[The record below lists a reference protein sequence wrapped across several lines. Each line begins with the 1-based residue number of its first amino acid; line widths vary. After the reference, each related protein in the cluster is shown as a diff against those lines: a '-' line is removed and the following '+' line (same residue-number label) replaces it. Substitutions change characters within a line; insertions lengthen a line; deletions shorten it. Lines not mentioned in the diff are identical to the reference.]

1 MVQLKNNTLPDMLDI
16 TLPQALDFAAK
27 TITFGDQ
34 VARVMA
40 ITAYPP
46 KVSAAFLAR
55 LANMPGVSLSIH
67 LNPTDPTDLV
77 KGINRAIG
85 EYSGRIE
92 AGGNALTIQ
101 RLEHLL
107 EDAQE
112 LLRKLDQEQ
121 QQVLYV
127 TVMLLLTA
135 PDAKDLER
143 RTRQIESM
151 LAATGMRARG
161 AIFRQA
167 EGLRAAGPWL
177 TLPDGMK
184 ESFSRNMPA
193 ETAAAMFPFAVA
205 GINDGKGILLG
216 RDRDGGAVLL
226 DIWKREGDR
235 TNSNLTI
242 LAKPGAGKSYAAKML
257 VLREYLQGSRVIIID
272 PEREYKDM
280 CHLLGGHW
288 INCGSRGQINPLRA
302 RPAPPDDSSGAI
314 EQSSLALHIRTLR
327 TFFSLYLKDL
337 SDLEKAV
344 LEEAVMDVYNA
355 AGIFLN
361 TDVATVQS
369 WPTIKHVYE
378 HLSAKAQGEPQTSPL
393 ARLAVLLKRAAEGT
407 DAGLWSSD
415 TGGPAVDAGI
425 TVLDIHDLKNAEDAV
440 RKAQYF
446 NVLSHAWGIIERDR
460 QERTILVVDEAW
472 ILADPQ
478 TPQALAFL
486 RDASKRIRKYMGAL
500 VVISQNVVDFLS
512 PEVARHG
519 QALLDN
525 PTYKLLL
532 AQGEKDLQVL
542 SGLMLLSEA
551 EQEFL
556 ATANRG
562 EGLLVAGAQRIR
574 VKIEAAPYEAQ
585 YLTGGGK

>member
-1 MVQLKNNTLPDMLDI
+1 MSKKTVALPDMLDI
-16 TLPQALDFAAK
+16 ALPQALDFAAK

-55 LANMPGVSLSIH
+55 LANMAGVTLSIH
-67 LNPTDPTDLV
+67 LNPTDPTELV
-77 KGINRAIG
+77 KGINKAIG
-85 EYSGRIE
+85 EYAGRIE
-92 AGGNALTIQ
+92 AGGNALAIQ
-101 RLEHLL
+101 RLEQLL
-107 EDAQE
+107 GDAQE

-127 TVMLLLTA
+127 TVLLLLA
-135 PDAKDLER
+135 ASDVKELER
-143 RTRQIESM
+143 RARQIESM
-151 LAATGMRARG
+151 LAAAGMRARG
-161 AIFRQA
+161 ALFRQE
-167 EGLRAAGPWL
+167 EGLRAMGPWL
-177 TLPDGMK
+177 SLSAGM
-184 ESFSRNMPA
+184 EQSFSRNMPA
-193 ETAAAMFPFAVA
+193 ETAAATFPFAVA
-205 GINDGKGILLG
+205 GLNDGNGVLLG

-226 DIWKREGDR
+226 DIWRREGDR

-242 LAKPGAGKSYAAKML
+242 LAKPGAGKSFAAKMM
-257 VLREYLQGSRVIIID
+257 VLREYLQGSRVIILD
-272 PEREYKDM
+272 PEREYQEM
-280 CHLLGGHW
+280 CRLLGGHW

-302 RPAPPDDSSGAI
+302 RPAPPDDSSGG
-314 EQSSLALHIRTLR
+314 EQSSLSLHVRTLR

-344 LEEAVMDVYNA
+344 LEEAIMDVYHAHGISLNA
-355 AGIFLN
+355 
-361 TDVATVQS
+361 DVATVSQ
-369 WPTIKHVYE
+369 WPTIR
-378 HLSAKAQGEPQTSPL
+378 HLYRHLADKAEQGGAA
-393 ARLAVLLKRAAEGT
+393 ARLSVLLKRAAEGT
-407 DAGLWSSD
+407 DAGLWSTD
-415 TGGPAVDAGI
+415 IADPVVDSGI

-446 NVLSHAWGIIERDR
+446 NVLAYAWGIIEKDR

-472 ILADPQ
+472 ILAHPQ

-542 SGLMLLSEA
+542 SSLMLLSEA

-556 ATANRG
+556 MTAGRG

-574 VKIEAAPYEAQ
+574 VKIEAAPYEAV

>member
-1 MVQLKNNTLPDMLDI
+1 MSKKLIALPDMLDI

-27 TITFGDQ
+27 AITLGDQ
-34 VARVMA
+34 AARVMA

-46 KVSAAFLAR
+46 KVPAAFLAR
-55 LANMPGVSLSIH
+55 LANMPGVTLSIH
-67 LNPTDPTDLV
+67 LNPTDATDLV
-77 KGINRAIG
+77 KAINKAIG

-101 RLEHLL
+101 RLEQLL
-107 EDAQE
+107 GDAQE

-127 TVMLLLTA
+127 TVIVLLTA
-135 PDAKDLER
+135 NDTKELDR

-161 AIFRQA
+161 AIFRQD
-167 EGLRAAGPWL
+167 EGLQAAGPWL
-177 TLPDGMK
+177 SLPEGIK

-205 GINDGKGILLG
+205 GINDGSGILLG

-226 DIWKREGDR
+226 DIWRREGDR

-242 LAKPGAGKSYAAKML
+242 LAKPGAGKSFAAKMM
-257 VLREYLQGSRVIIID
+257 VLREYLQGSRIIILD
-272 PEREYKDM
+272 PEREYQEM
-280 CHLLGGHW
+280 CRLLGGHW

-302 RPAPPDDSSGAI
+302 RPVPPDDSSGG
-314 EQSSLALHIRTLR
+314 EQSSLSLHVRTLR

-337 SDLEKAV
+337 SDLEKAL
-344 LEEAVMDVYNA
+344 LEEAVMEVYKEH
-355 AGIFLN
+355 GIFLT
-361 TDVATVQS
+361 TDVATVSQ
-369 WPTIKHVYE
+369 WPTIKHLYE
-378 HLSAKAQGEPQTSPL
+378 YLTDRAGKNADLT
-393 ARLAVLLKRAAEGT
+393 RLAVLLKRAAEGT

-415 TGGPAVDAGI
+415 ISDPNVDAGI

-446 NVLSHAWGIIERDR
+446 NVLSYAWGLIERDR

-519 QALLDN
+519 QAILDN

-542 SGLMLLSEA
+542 SSLMMLSEA

-556 ATANRG
+556 LTAGRG

-574 VKIEAAPYEAQ
+574 VKIEAAPYEAL
-585 YLTGGGK
+585 YLTGGGR

>member
-1 MVQLKNNTLPDMLDI
+1 VSKNVVTLPDMLDI
-16 TLPQALDFAAK
+16 ALPQALDFAAK
-27 TITFGDQ
+27 AITLGDQ
-34 VARVMA
+34 AARVMA

-55 LANMPGVSLSIH
+55 LANMPGVTLSIH

-77 KGINRAIG
+77 KAINKAIG

-101 RLEHLL
+101 RLEQLL
-107 EDAQE
+107 GDAQE

-127 TVMLLLTA
+127 TIIVLLTA
-135 PDAKDLER
+135 NDTKELDR

-161 AIFRQA
+161 AIFRQD
-167 EGLRAAGPWL
+167 EGLQAAGPWL
-177 TLPDGMK
+177 SLPEGIK

-205 GINDGKGILLG
+205 GINDGSGILLG
-216 RDRDGGAVLL
+216 RDKDGGAVLV

-242 LAKPGAGKSYAAKML
+242 LAKPGAGKSFAAKML
-257 VLREYLQGSRVIIID
+257 VLREYLQGSRVIILD
-272 PEREYKDM
+272 PEREYQEM
-280 CHLLGGHW
+280 CRLLGGHW

-302 RPAPPDDSSGAI
+302 RPVPPDDSAGG
-314 EQSSLALHIRTLR
+314 EQSSLSLHVRTLR

-337 SDLEKAV
+337 SDLEKAL
-344 LEEAVMDVYNA
+344 LEEAVMEVYKEH
-355 AGIFLN
+355 GIFLT
-361 TDVATVQS
+361 TDVATVNQ
-369 WPTIKHVYE
+369 WPTIKHLYE
-378 HLSAKAQGEPQTSPL
+378 HLTDRAGKNADLT
-393 ARLAVLLKRAAEGT
+393 RLAVLLKRAAEGT

-415 TGGPAVDAGI
+415 ISDPTVDAGI

-446 NVLSHAWGIIERDR
+446 NVLSYAWGLIERDR

-519 QALLDN
+519 QAILDN

-542 SGLMLLSEA
+542 SSLMMLSEA

-556 ATANRG
+556 LTAGRG

-574 VKIEAAPYEAQ
+574 VKIEAAPYEAV
-585 YLTGGGK
+585 YLTGGGR

>member
-1 MVQLKNNTLPDMLDI
+1 MSKKLIALPDMLDI

-27 TITFGDQ
+27 AITLGDQ
-34 VARVMA
+34 AARVMA

-46 KVSAAFLAR
+46 KVPAAFLAR
-55 LANMPGVSLSIH
+55 LANMPGVTLSIH
-67 LNPTDPTDLV
+67 LNPTDPADLV
-77 KGINRAIG
+77 KAINKAIG
-85 EYSGRIE
+85 EYCGRIE

-101 RLEHLL
+101 RLEQLL
-107 EDAQE
+107 GDAQE

-127 TVMLLLTA
+127 TVIVLLTA
-135 PDAKDLER
+135 NDTKELDR

-161 AIFRQA
+161 AIFRQD
-167 EGLRAAGPWL
+167 EGLQAAGPWL
-177 TLPDGMK
+177 SLPEGIK

-205 GINDGKGILLG
+205 GINDGSGILLG
-216 RDRDGGAVLL
+216 RDRDGGAVLV
-226 DIWKREGDR
+226 DIWRREGDR

-242 LAKPGAGKSYAAKML
+242 LAKPGAGKSFAAKMM
-257 VLREYLQGSRVIIID
+257 VLREYLQGSRIIILD
-272 PEREYKDM
+272 PEREYQEM
-280 CHLLGGHW
+280 CRLLGGHW

-302 RPAPPDDSSGAI
+302 RPVPPDDSSGG
-314 EQSSLALHIRTLR
+314 EQSSLSLHVRTLR

-337 SDLEKAV
+337 SDLEKAL
-344 LEEAVMDVYNA
+344 LEEAVMEVYKEH
-355 AGIFLN
+355 GIFLT
-361 TDVATVQS
+361 TDVATVSQ
-369 WPTIKHVYE
+369 WPTIKHLYE
-378 HLSAKAQGEPQTSPL
+378 YLTDRAGKNADLT
-393 ARLAVLLKRAAEGT
+393 RLAVLLKRAAEGT

-415 TGGPAVDAGI
+415 IADPTVDAGI

-446 NVLSHAWGIIERDR
+446 NVLSYAWGLIERDR

-519 QALLDN
+519 QAILDN

-542 SGLMLLSEA
+542 SSLMMLSEA

-556 ATANRG
+556 LTAGRG

-574 VKIEAAPYEAQ
+574 VKIEAAPYEAL
-585 YLTGGGK
+585 YLTGGGR

>member
-1 MVQLKNNTLPDMLDI
+1 MSKKLIALPDMLDI

-27 TITFGDQ
+27 AITLGDQ
-34 VARVMA
+34 AARVMA

-46 KVSAAFLAR
+46 KVPAAFLAR
-55 LANMPGVSLSIH
+55 LANMPGVTLSIH
-67 LNPTDPTDLV
+67 LNPTDATDLV
-77 KGINRAIG
+77 KAINKAIG

-101 RLEHLL
+101 RLEQLL
-107 EDAQE
+107 GDAQE

-127 TVMLLLTA
+127 TVIVLLTA
-135 PDAKDLER
+135 NDTKELDR

-161 AIFRQA
+161 AIFRQD

-177 TLPDGMK
+177 SLPDGIK

-205 GINDGKGILLG
+205 GINDGSGILLG
-216 RDRDGGAVLL
+216 RDKDGGAVLV

-242 LAKPGAGKSYAAKML
+242 LAKPGAGKSFAAKML
-257 VLREYLQGSRVIIID
+257 VLREYLQGSRVIILD
-272 PEREYKDM
+272 PEREYQEM
-280 CHLLGGHW
+280 CRLLGGHW

-302 RPAPPDDSSGAI
+302 RPVPPDDSAGG
-314 EQSSLALHIRTLR
+314 EQSSLSLHVRTLR

-337 SDLEKAV
+337 SDLEKAL
-344 LEEAVMDVYNA
+344 LEEAVMEVYKEH
-355 AGIFLN
+355 GIFLT
-361 TDVATVQS
+361 TDVATVNQ
-369 WPTIKHVYE
+369 WPTIKHLYE
-378 HLSAKAQGEPQTSPL
+378 HLTDRAGKNADLT
-393 ARLAVLLKRAAEGT
+393 RLAVLLKRAAEGT

-415 TGGPAVDAGI
+415 ISDPTVDAGI

-446 NVLSHAWGIIERDR
+446 NVLSYAWGLIERDR

-519 QALLDN
+519 QAILDN

-542 SGLMLLSEA
+542 SSLMMLSEA

-556 ATANRG
+556 LTAGRG

-574 VKIEAAPYEAQ
+574 VKIEAAPYEAL
-585 YLTGGGK
+585 YLTGGGR

>member
-1 MVQLKNNTLPDMLDI
+1 VNKNIVALPDMLDI
-16 TLPQALDFAAK
+16 ALPQALDFAAK
-27 TITFGDQ
+27 AITLGDQ
-34 VARVMA
+34 AARVMA

-46 KVSAAFLAR
+46 KVPAAFLAR
-55 LANMPGVSLSIH
+55 LANMAGVTLSIH

-77 KGINRAIG
+77 KAINKAIG

-101 RLEHLL
+101 RLEQLL
-107 EDAQE
+107 SDAQE
-112 LLRKLDQEQ
+112 LLRKIDQEQ

-127 TVMLLLTA
+127 TIIILLTA
-135 PDAKDLER
+135 NDTKELDR

-161 AIFRQA
+161 AIFRQD
-167 EGLRAAGPWL
+167 EGLQAAGPWL
-177 TLPDGMK
+177 SLPDGIK

-205 GINDGKGILLG
+205 GINDGSGILLG
-216 RDRDGGAVLL
+216 RDKDGGAVLV

-242 LAKPGAGKSYAAKML
+242 LAKPGAGKSFAAKML
-257 VLREYLQGSRVIIID
+257 VLREYLQGSRVIILD
-272 PEREYKDM
+272 PEREYQEM
-280 CHLLGGHW
+280 CRLLGGHW

-302 RPAPPDDSSGAI
+302 RPVPPDDSAGG
-314 EQSSLALHIRTLR
+314 EQSSLSLHVRTLR

-337 SDLEKAV
+337 SDLEKAL
-344 LEEAVMDVYNA
+344 LEEAVMEVYKA
-355 AGIFLN
+355 HGIFLT
-361 TDVATVQS
+361 TDVATVS
-369 WPTIKHVYE
+369 HWPTIKHLYE
-378 HLSAKAQGEPQTSPL
+378 HLTDRAGKNVDLT
-393 ARLAVLLKRAAEGT
+393 RLAVLLKRAAEGT

-415 TGGPAVDAGI
+415 ISDPTVDAGI

-446 NVLSHAWGIIERDR
+446 NVLSYAWGLIERDR

-519 QALLDN
+519 QAILDN

-542 SGLMLLSEA
+542 SSLMMLSEA

-556 ATANRG
+556 LTAGRG

-574 VKIEAAPYEAQ
+574 VKIEAAPYEAV
-585 YLTGGGK
+585 YLTGGGR

>member
-1 MVQLKNNTLPDMLDI
+1 MSKKLIALPDMLDI

-27 TITFGDQ
+27 AITLGDQ
-34 VARVMA
+34 AARVMA

-46 KVSAAFLAR
+46 KVPAAFLAR
-55 LANMPGVSLSIH
+55 LANMPGVTLSIH
-67 LNPTDPTDLV
+67 LNPTDPADLV
-77 KGINRAIG
+77 KAINKAVG

-101 RLEHLL
+101 RLEQLL
-107 EDAQE
+107 SDAQE

-127 TVMLLLTA
+127 TVIVLLTA
-135 PDAKDLER
+135 NDIKELDR

-161 AIFRQA
+161 AIFRQD

-177 TLPDGMK
+177 SLPDGIK

-205 GINDGKGILLG
+205 GINDGSGILLG

-226 DIWKREGDR
+226 DIWRREGDR

-242 LAKPGAGKSYAAKML
+242 LAKPGAGKSFAAKMM
-257 VLREYLQGSRVIIID
+257 VLREYLQGSRVIILD
-272 PEREYKDM
+272 PEREYQEM
-280 CHLLGGHW
+280 CRLLGGHW

-302 RPAPPDDSSGAI
+302 RPIPPDDSSAG
-314 EQSSLALHIRTLR
+314 EQSSLSLHVRTLR

-337 SDLEKAV
+337 SDLEKAL
-344 LEEAVMDVYNA
+344 LEEAIMDVYKA
-355 AGIFLN
+355 HGILLT
-361 TDVATVQS
+361 TDVATVSQ
-369 WPTIKHVYE
+369 WPTIKHLYE
-378 HLSAKAQGEPQTSPL
+378 HLTDRAGKNTDL
-393 ARLAVLLKRAAEGT
+393 TRLAVLLKRAAEGT

-415 TGGPAVDAGI
+415 ISDPTVDAGI

-446 NVLSHAWGIIERDR
+446 NVLSYAWGLIERDR
-460 QERTILVVDEAW
+460 QERTISVVDEAW

-519 QALLDN
+519 QAILDN

-542 SGLMLLSEA
+542 SSLMMLSEA

-556 ATANRG
+556 LTAGRG

-574 VKIEAAPYEAQ
+574 VKIEAAPYEAL
-585 YLTGGGK
+585 YLTGGGR

>member
-1 MVQLKNNTLPDMLDI
+1 MKKKAVALPDMLDI
-16 TLPQALDFAAK
+16 ALPQALDFAAK
-27 TITFGDQ
+27 NITLGDQ
-34 VARVMA
+34 QARVMA

-46 KVSAAFLAR
+46 RVPAAFLAR
-55 LANMPGVSLSIH
+55 LANTPGVTLSVH
-67 LNPTDPTDLV
+67 LQPTDPAELV
-77 KGINRAIG
+77 KSINRAIG

-107 EDAQE
+107 GDAQE

-127 TVMLLLTA
+127 TVIMLLTA
-135 PDAKDLER
+135 ADAKDLDR
-143 RTRQIESM
+143 RARHLESL
-151 LAATGMRARG
+151 LAAAGMRARG
-161 AIFRQA
+161 ALFRQDD
-167 EGLRAAGPWL
+167 GLRAVGPWL
-177 TLPDGMK
+177 TLPVGI
-184 ESFSRNMPA
+184 EEAFSRNMPA
-193 ETAAAMFPFAVA
+193 ETAAAAFPFTVA
-205 GINDGKGILLG
+205 GLNDGNGILLG
-216 RDRDGGAVLL
+216 KDRDGGAVLV

-242 LAKPGAGKSYAAKML
+242 LAKPGAGKSFAAKMM
-257 VLREYLQGSRVIIID
+257 VLREYLQGSRVIIVD
-272 PEREYKDM
+272 PEREYQEM
-280 CHLLGGHW
+280 CKHLGGHW
-288 INCGSRGQINPLRA
+288 VNCGSRSQINPMRV
-302 RPAPPDDSSGAI
+302 RVTPGEETEGEQGA
-314 EQSSLALHIRTLR
+314 LALHVRTLR
-327 TFFSLYLKDL
+327 TFFSLYLKELTDI
-337 SDLEKAV
+337 DKAL
-344 LEEAVMDVYNA
+344 LEEAIMDVYKG
-355 AGIFLN
+355 AGIHFGADL
-361 TDVATVQS
+361 AAVQS
-369 WPTIKHVYE
+369 WPTVKHLYD
-378 HLSAKAQGEPQTSPL
+378 LLAQRAAQGQESL
-393 ARLAVLLKRAAEGT
+393 AKLAALLKRAAEGT
-407 DAGLWSSD
+407 DAGLWSTDIPDPDGDS
-415 TGGPAVDAGI
+415 GI

-446 NVLSHAWGIIERDR
+446 NVLSYAWSIVERDR

-472 ILADPQ
+472 LLADPQ

-532 AQGEKDLQVL
+532 AQGERDLQVL

-556 ATANRG
+556 MTAGRG

-574 VKIEAAPYEAQ
+574 VKIEAAPYESL

>member
-1 MVQLKNNTLPDMLDI
+1 VSKNIVALPDMLDI
-16 TLPQALDFAAK
+16 ALPQVLDFAAK
-27 TITFGDQ
+27 AITLGDQ
-34 VARVMA
+34 AARVMA

-46 KVSAAFLAR
+46 KVPAAFLAR
-55 LANMPGVSLSIH
+55 LANMPGVTLSIH
-67 LNPTDPTDLV
+67 LNPTDPADLV
-77 KGINRAIG
+77 KAINKAIG
-85 EYSGRIE
+85 EYCGRIE

-101 RLEHLL
+101 RLEQLL
-107 EDAQE
+107 GDAQE

-127 TVMLLLTA
+127 TIIVLLTA
-135 PDAKDLER
+135 NDTKELDR

-161 AIFRQA
+161 AIFRQD
-167 EGLRAAGPWL
+167 EGLQAAGPWL
-177 TLPDGMK
+177 SLPEGIK

-205 GINDGKGILLG
+205 GINDGSGILLG
-216 RDRDGGAVLL
+216 RDKDGGAVLV

-242 LAKPGAGKSYAAKML
+242 LAKPGAGKSFAAKML
-257 VLREYLQGSRVIIID
+257 VLREYLQGSRVIILD
-272 PEREYKDM
+272 PEREYQEM
-280 CHLLGGHW
+280 CRLLGGHW

-302 RPAPPDDSSGAI
+302 RPVPPDDSAGG
-314 EQSSLALHIRTLR
+314 EQSSLSLHVRTLR

-337 SDLEKAV
+337 SDLEKAL
-344 LEEAVMDVYNA
+344 LEEAVMEVYKEH
-355 AGIFLN
+355 GIFLT
-361 TDVATVQS
+361 TDVATVNQ
-369 WPTIKHVYE
+369 WPTIKHLYE
-378 HLSAKAQGEPQTSPL
+378 HLTDRAGKNADLT
-393 ARLAVLLKRAAEGT
+393 RLAVLLKRAAEGT

-415 TGGPAVDAGI
+415 ISDPTVDAGI

-446 NVLSHAWGIIERDR
+446 NVLSYAWGLIERDR

-519 QALLDN
+519 QAILDN

-542 SGLMLLSEA
+542 SSLMMLSEA

-556 ATANRG
+556 LTAGRG

-574 VKIEAAPYEAQ
+574 VKIEAAPYEAL
-585 YLTGGGK
+585 YLTGGGR